1 MTDEPQV
8 SRPPREPDQPAGAPV
23 QSGPPASHFAGLG
36 LQLAAVL
43 AVFTYGGYWLDQ
55 RLGTTPWLTILMV
68 FVGAGGA
75 LYSIYRKVFPAST
88 DERKPPR

>member
-1 MTDEPQV
+1 MTDEPRP
-8 SRPPREPDQPAGAPV
+8 SRPPRVPETPAGTPV
-23 QSGPPASHFAGLG
+23 SSGPPASHFAGLG

-43 AVFTYGGYWLDQ
+43 AVFTYGGWWLDR

-88 DERKPPR
+88 DAGKRR